1 MAKLLKCK
9 VAQDGQTHGENAVY
23 DAMFWH
29 KKAKPQEDGSKLVT
43 VGYDRLARQLRVGK
57 NNVKKHCQRLIT
69 KLAMVKIAEPILAER
84 VGTTYRVYNYP
95 QILERRRVAGFTHY
109 VNFKGAS
116 LLVDPTT
123 RGQSDPGVNLA
134 SILNEVRHSATSV
147 VNLTPVSV
155 VNLTTGT
162 RGQSDHAFSTR
173 EHSKKERTIVPV
185 ETASVSDGLLVAE
198 QLPIRAASQEPPV
211 EMLFADASSEAVS
224 QLSKEG
230 SEAGSLLSNREDHVQ
245 GSFPHT
251 SKKEVPA
258 TVSLVGSPSIRGENP
273 ELVSSPRSWAGR
285 QHNQPKAT
293 SKPLPSSARPLPL
306 LAPAAPK
313 AAAKPAQT
321 NNKRDALDQQVLTG
335 FAKLGIDNWS
345 LVELG
350 QAISPGQSEK
360 GRAALCRHLADMRL
374 RNLIALD
381 GAGLYSV
388 ISVMVAPAPPK
399 PTTEPVAAAVEEP
412 AASEPAAKYPLP
424 PPPAPLPFDVF
435 DVVMTDYGY
444 PRVVIPAPASWRP
457 PVVDPDDW
465 VGKPSANDE
474 PHKPT
479 VDYDDDD
486 YFNTKGP
493 GRPYVPATPAQHA
506 PDLQATRDAE
516 HDANMARINRE
527 MAEAEA
533 LEAQAAETMPAPT
546 VEMNTELIGRLR
558 SIMGPGVA
566 LPTNTLAEL
575 TGTDHLQ
582 VYDALRDMGAEVK
595 NYTTYAG
602 VSVWER
608 RAA

>member
-1 MAKLLKCK
+1 
-9 VAQDGQTHGENAVY
+9 
-23 DAMFWH
+23 
-29 KKAKPQEDGSKLVT
+29 
-43 VGYDRLARQLRVGK
+43 
-57 NNVKKHCQRLIT
+57 
-69 KLAMVKIAEPILAER
+69 
-84 VGTTYRVYNYP
+84 
-95 QILERRRVAGFTHY
+95 
-109 VNFKGAS
+109 
-116 LLVDPTT
+116 
-123 RGQSDPGVNLA
+123 
-134 SILNEVRHSATSV
+134 
-147 VNLTPVSV
+147 
-155 VNLTTGT
+155 
-162 RGQSDHAFSTR
+162 
-173 EHSKKERTIVPV
+173 
-185 ETASVSDGLLVAE
+185 
-198 QLPIRAASQEPPV
+198 
-211 EMLFADASSEAVS
+211 
-224 QLSKEG
+224 
-230 SEAGSLLSNREDHVQ
+230 
-245 GSFPHT
+245 
-251 SKKEVPA
+251 
-258 TVSLVGSPSIRGENP
+258 
-273 ELVSSPRSWAGR
+273 
-285 QHNQPKAT
+285 
-293 SKPLPSSARPLPL
+293 
-306 LAPAAPK
+306 
-313 AAAKPAQT
+313 
-321 NNKRDALDQQVLTG
+321 
-335 FAKLGIDNWS
+335 
-345 LVELG
+345 
-350 QAISPGQSEK
+350 
-360 GRAALCRHLADMRL
+360 
-374 RNLIALD
+374 
-381 GAGLYSV
+381 
-388 ISVMVAPAPPK
+388 
-399 PTTEPVAAAVEEP
+399 
-412 AASEPAAKYPLP
+412 
-424 PPPAPLPFDVF
+424 
-435 DVVMTDYGY
+435 MTDYGY